1 LTSTV
6 RAYWPV
12 FQDQESI
19 SIWNECFEKAMYRF
33 LHPVVFTLFK
43 IMYRDEDRMF
53 VDCCQKLKEMDPS
66 DFGSQIL
73 QGTKP
78 NIGARI
84 AALRHYEDAIQ
95 LLQGLPRLM
104 EPGSKLRLLE
114 DVHKEVCTQSQAIWA
129 LSNSSK
135 FLMSADELLPI
146 LCYIIVQA
154 NIPGTYSECQYILA
168 FIPPE
173 EMLGHFG
180 YIVTTLQIAIRHIL
194 KLEDAMMDRR
204 SRTQSLN
211 RIELAITTA
220 HSAAHATVSNNGVA
234 PKQSARFSTVWNE
247 TNKSFPFEANDA
259 SQVIGSNM
267 MVQPTVTE
275 NYVK

>member
-1 LTSTV
+1 
-6 RAYWPV
+6 
-12 FQDQESI
+12 
-19 SIWNECFEKAMYRF
+19 
-33 LHPVVFTLFK
+33 
-43 IMYRDEDRMF
+43 
-53 VDCCQKLKEMDPS
+53 
-66 DFGSQIL
+66 
-73 QGTKP
+73 
-78 NIGARI
+78 
-84 AALRHYEDAIQ
+84 
-95 LLQGLPRLM
+95 M

-114 DVHKEVCTQSQAIWA
+114 SVHKEVCNKSQTIWA
-129 LSNSSK
+129 MNNTSK

-146 LCYIIVQA
+146 LCYVIVQS

-204 SRTQSLN
+204 TRTQSLN
-211 RIELAITTA
+211 RVEVAITDA
-220 HSAAHATVSNNGVA
+220 HRAA
-234 PKQSARFSTVWNE
+234 FSTVTNNGIAPKAKFSVWNDP
-247 TNKSFPFEANDA
+247 NKSFSFEANDA

-267 MVQPTVTE
+267 MVQPTVNE